1 MEAAEELQVEVDEP
15 QITLSYEA
23 SRIICEICLRA
34 LARNAE
40 ATEV

>member
-1 MEAAEELQVEVDEP
+1 MQEELKEKTDKSEP

-23 SRIICEICLRA
+23 SRIICEICLCV

-40 ATEV
+40 TTEV